1 MHSTRIRAG
10 LAALAIALA
19 VPLAGCAPTA
29 TESQPSA
36 EAPTSEAP
44 ETDAAETEAAT
55 EEAESATSG
64 PTVVPSEPGDCAFDP
79 DAPGAVVLTV
89 TSDDATTPIEV
100 TYSAFREGAEP
111 EVRTVTV
118 TGPVVVAMQ
127 TDCGT
132 PTATPPWTFTATSAT
147 ENSLGCTSFFG
158 GKVLVTDS
166 DYAEGDAATGAS
178 VDCSG
183 HPGI

>member
-1 MHSTRIRAG
+1 MDSIRIRAG
-10 LAALAIALA
+10 LVALAIVVV
-19 VPLAGCAPTA
+19 VPLAGCATTS
-29 TESQPSA
+29 TESEPSA

-44 ETDAAETEAAT
+44 ETDAAETETPT
-55 EEAESATSG
+55 EEPGGAAA

-79 DAPGAVVLTV
+79 EAPGAVILTV
-89 TSDDATTPIEV
+89 TSDDATTPIEI
-100 TYSAFREGAEP
+100 TYSAFREGTEP

-118 TGPVVVAMQ
+118 NGPVVVAMQ

-147 ENSLGCTSFFG
+147 ENSLGCTSFYG

-166 DYAEGDAATGAS
+166 DYAEGNAATGAS

>member
-1 MHSTRIRAG
+1 MDSMRIRAG
-10 LAALAIALA
+10 LAALAIAVV
-19 VPLAGCAPTA
+19 VPLAGCATTA
-29 TESQPSA
+29 TESEPSA

-44 ETDAAETEAAT
+44 ESDAAETETPT
-55 EEAESATSG
+55 EEPGGAAA
-64 PTVVPSEPGDCAFDP
+64 PTVVPSEPGDCAFDAE
-79 DAPGAVVLTV
+79 APGAVVLTV
-89 TSDDATTPIEV
+89 TADDATTPIEL

-118 TGPVVVAMQ
+118 TGPVVVSMQ

-147 ENSLGCTSFFG
+147 ENSLGCTSFYG

-166 DYAEGDAATGAS
+166 DYAEGNAATGAS